1 MQLTSLHLTALIPAK
16 EPSAFK
22 LGLAFSAG
30 SHLFLAVACKALIS
44 SQTVTAS
51 VEQVALKYF
60 SQRVPSTEEH

>member
-44 SQTVTAS
+44 S
-51 VEQVALKYF
+51 
-60 SQRVPSTEEH
+60 